1 MSSQSPAAF
10 LETLRDSRLLP
21 PEDVERLIAE
31 QPERFADAQALG
43 QELLRRGLLTSY
55 QLEALLGGNGAGL
68 VLGPYRLLARL
79 GRGGMGEVFK
89 ARHERLDRLAAIKL
103 IRGDYLARPEA
114 VVRFQREAR
123 AAARLQ
129 HPNVV
134 TVYDAGQEGET
145 HFIAMEYVEGTDL
158 GQLVRQGVPLP
169 AGQACEYVRQAALG
183 LQHAHEQGL
192 IHRDIKPSNLVVTR
206 GRAGEP
212 VVKVLDFGLARF
224 VSELGEETALTPD
237 DAWLGTPDYIAPEQ
251 ARDSRSADI
260 RADIFSLGCT
270 LFYLLTGHPAYP
282 GSNRTEKLAAR
293 LSGEA
298 TPVQSVQPGVP
309 PKLAAVLRR
318 MLARDPADRYQ
329 TPGEVAQALAPF
341 ARPGAADIAPAPAAA
356 DGTAST
362 LTGSVS
368 ALSPDPASTGPMSRP
383 PRLRRRLLA
392 AGLLALGLALA
403 LLALHRFWPGAG
415 PAPTPPDRR
424 TETSGPLVNSIGMAL
439 APIHGG
445 TFRIGSPPTEA
456 GRAMPGGAEDEGP
469 QCEVQVRPFYLGAYE
484 VTQAEYQEVMGA
496 NPSHFSAGGAGKDK
510 VAGMDTARLPVEN
523 VSWDDAVEFC
533 RRLSARA
540 EEQAAG
546 RTYRLPTEAEW
557 EYACRAGTTTPF
569 CYGDKLSS
577 DLANC
582 NGRRPYGGAPEG
594 PMLDHTVA
602 VGSYPPNAWGVYDM
616 HGNVWEWCQDR
627 LQPYAQ
633 KFGPDPPP
641 PDAGLGRVTR
651 GGSWFF
657 GAADCR
663 SARRNFREHDSRSPY
678 HGFRVACD
686 PAAATSARHRPAP

>member
-21 PEDVERLIAE
+21 PDQVERLAAE
-31 QPERFADAQALG
+31 QADRFADAQGLG
-43 QELLRRGLLTSY
+43 QDLLRRGLLTPY
-55 QLEALLGGNGAGL
+55 QLEALLNGHGAGL
-68 VLGPYRLLARL
+68 ALGPYRLLARL

-103 IRGDYLARPEA
+103 IRGEYLARPEA

-123 AAARLQ
+123 AAARLH

-145 HFIAMEYVEGTDL
+145 HFIALEYVEGTDL
-158 GQLVRQGVPLP
+158 AQLVREGNPLP
-169 AGQACEYVRQAALG
+169 AGQACEFVRQAALG

-192 IHRDIKPSNLVVTR
+192 VHRDIKPSNLVVTR
-206 GRAGEP
+206 GPTGEP

-224 VSELGEETALTPD
+224 VSELAEETALTPD

-251 ARDSRSADI
+251 ARNSRAADI

-270 LFYLLTGHPAYP
+270 LFYLLTGRPAYP

-298 TPVQSVQPGVP
+298 TPVQSVQPDVP
-309 PKLAAVLRR
+309 SELADVLRR
-318 MLARDPADRYQ
+318 MLARDPAERYS
-329 TPGEVAQALAPF
+329 TPAEVAQALAPF
-341 ARPGAADIAPAPAAA
+341 ARPDKTHSFALPPAAE
-356 DGTAST
+356 GTAST
-362 LTGSVS
+362 LT
-368 ALSPDPASTGPMSRP
+368 AAAPTPPPAPAGTGPVSRP
-383 PRLRRRLLA
+383 PRSRRWPAVLGIA
-392 AGLLALGLALA
+392 AVVLGLALVA
-403 LLALHRFWPGAG
+403 ARLSWPWPG
-415 PAPTPPDRR
+415 PAPTPAG
-424 TETSGPLVNSIGMAL
+424 GPAGANGRFVNSIGMAL
-439 APIHGG
+439 APIPGG

-456 GRAMPGGAEDEGP
+456 ERADDEGP
-469 QCEVQVRPFYLGAYE
+469 QQEVEVRPFHLGVYE
-484 VTQAEYQEVMGA
+484 VTQAEYQAVTGT
-496 NPSHFSAGGAGKDK
+496 NPSHFCADGAGKAK
-510 VAGMDTARLPVEN
+510 VAGTDTGRLPVEN
-523 VSWDDAVEFC
+523 VTWDDAVDFC
-533 RRLSARA
+533 RRLSARG

-557 EYACRAGTTTPF
+557 EYACRAGTATPF
-569 CYGDKLSS
+569 HYGDKLSS

-582 NGRRPYGGAPEG
+582 NGRRPYGGAPQG
-594 PMLDHTVA
+594 PMRDYTTP
-602 VGSYPPNAWGVYDM
+602 VGSFLPNAWGLHDM

-627 LQPYAQ
+627 YLPYADRY
-633 KFGPDPPP
+633 GPAPPP
-641 PDAGLGRVTR
+641 PAAGFGRVTR

-663 SARRNFREHDSRSPY
+663 SARRNFRDHDYRSPY

-686 PAAATSARHRPAP
+686 LAAAPSARPGPAP